1 MKATGVVVEY
11 NPFHNG
17 HKYHLEMAR
26 KHGQGDIVIAAMSGD
41 FLQRGEPAIINKWK
55 RTEMVLKNGVDI
67 VVELPTFYSTQSAE
81 IFAKG
86 SVEILGALGVSDIV
100 FGSESGDVEK
110 LEEIARLEEDEV
122 FQEGLREELARGVS
136 YPTAFSKTLEKILG
150 KKGYFSPNDILG
162 TEYVRAIR
170 KKNLKVEPIAIK
182 REGTGYHSH
191 DVAGK
196 IASATAIRKM
206 LAEGSEGIR
215 EVLPEVSYEILTEE
229 HREGRT
235 AFLRD
240 YYPLIRHEIILHR
253 DLLDDIQDV
262 EVGFQN
268 KLYSAAVKYEGYD
281 EFYDEIM
288 SKRYTNARLQRI
300 LIHILLGLTVKHT
313 VKAKEGVPY
322 IRILGFN
329 ERGHK
334 YLKGIKK
341 NQEIPTFTTLK
352 NVSKKL
358 DEDAKALLDFNERA
372 SKIYGIVKKYEQRS
386 IPIMLRGEEQ
396 DG

>member
-26 KHGQGDIVIAAMSGD
+26 EYGQGDIVIAVMSGD

-55 RTEMVLKNGVDI
+55 RTEMALKNGVDI
-67 VVELPTFYSTQSAE
+67 VVELPAYYSAQSAE

-86 SVEILGALGVSDIV
+86 SVEILAGLGVSDIV

-110 LEEIARLEEDEV
+110 LEEIARLEEDEA
-122 FQEGLREELARGVS
+122 FQERLREELSTGVS
-136 YPTAFSKTLEKILG
+136 YPTAFSKVLEDTLG

-170 KKNLKVEPIAIK
+170 KKKLDVEPIAIK

-191 DVAGK
+191 EVEGK
-196 IASATAIRKM
+196 IASATAIRRM
-206 LAEGSEGIR
+206 LTEGSGEIG
-215 EVLPEVSYEILTEE
+215 EVLPRVSYEILADE

-240 YYPLIRHEIILHR
+240 YYHLIRHEIILHR
-253 DLLDDIQDV
+253 DILSEIQDI
-262 EVGFQN
+262 EVGFEN
-268 KLYSAAVKYEGYD
+268 KLYSAAVKYGDYD
-281 EFYDEIM
+281 EFYNEIM

-300 LIHILLGLTVKHT
+300 LVHILLGLTVEHT
-313 VKAKEGVPY
+313 VNAKKKVPY

-329 ERGHK
+329 EMGNS
-334 YLKGIKK
+334 YLKSIKK
-341 NQEIPTFTTLK
+341 SQETETFTTLK
-352 NVSKKL
+352 NVTKKL
-358 DEDAKALLDFNERA
+358 GEDAKVLLDFNERA
-372 SKIYGIVKKYEQRS
+372 SKIYGIVKKYEERS
-386 IPIMLRGEEQ
+386 IPIMLRGEEH